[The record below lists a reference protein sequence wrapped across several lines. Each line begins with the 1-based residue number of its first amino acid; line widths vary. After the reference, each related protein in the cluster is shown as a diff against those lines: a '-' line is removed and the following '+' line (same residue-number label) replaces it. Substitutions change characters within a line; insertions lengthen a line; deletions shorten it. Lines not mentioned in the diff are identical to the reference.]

1 MLQTIIKQLWNERLH
16 TVWLLLELVVVF
28 LFLLIEIDFSWIKL
42 KNYLEP
48 RGFNVENT
56 YRLNLKRLTPGAIGY
71 QPFDSLI
78 QAEAEML
85 EQLIRQ
91 VQQYPDVEVVG
102 YSRVASPIATG
113 GWWTTLVRQDSL
125 GKVDLQGR
133 TIDENY
139 LKVFRLYDSDGKLLA
154 VKTSDHKQMFLSNL
168 ACDEMNYASVTDAQ
182 GDTLNMDIGE
192 GKYKPMLVS
201 ATYKELKSQPFRAY
215 SPSFLELPTR
225 QQWNEILQREQAQRA
240 ELWLRVRD
248 GREAYFRE
256 NFKRDMGERLGAG
269 QIYVSS
275 VVSVEEEMQKC
286 IDAEVRQDVA
296 PMMYVLLFV
305 MLTAFLGVF
314 GTFWLR
320 TRQRCS
326 EVGIR
331 VAMGASKQA
340 IGQQFI
346 LEGICLAV
354 IAVFPALLIY
364 VNLLHGEVLNIYDL
378 PYTAGRVLLV
388 FVVSL
393 LTLLVMIITSIWI
406 PARHASQVN
415 PTEALRDD

>member
-1 MLQTIIKQLWNERLH
+1 
-16 TVWLLLELVVVF
+16 
-28 LFLLIEIDFSWIKL
+28 
-42 KNYLEP
+42 
-48 RGFNVENT
+48 
-56 YRLNLKRLTPGAIGY
+56 
-71 QPFDSLI
+71 
-78 QAEAEML
+78 
-85 EQLIRQ
+85 
-91 VQQYPDVEVVG
+91 
-102 YSRVASPIATG
+102 
-113 GWWTTLVRQDSL
+113 
-125 GKVDLQGR
+125 
-133 TIDENY
+133 
-139 LKVFRLYDSDGKLLA
+139 
-154 VKTSDHKQMFLSNL
+154 
-168 ACDEMNYASVTDAQ
+168 
-182 GDTLNMDIGE
+182 
-192 GKYKPMLVS
+192 
-201 ATYKELKSQPFRAY
+201 
-215 SPSFLELPTR
+215 
-225 QQWNEILQREQAQRA
+225 
-240 ELWLRVRD
+240 
-248 GREAYFRE
+248 
-256 NFKRDMGERLGAG
+256 
-269 QIYVSS
+269 
-275 VVSVEEEMQKC
+275 MQKC

-406 PARHASQVN
+406 PARHASQMN